1 MLPLQSVV
9 EVKNGVLV
17 PVVAVN
23 QRTIAK
29 VFRAVRSERDVVKV
43 EDVQRWVS
51 PSLECPR

>member
-1 MLPLQSVV
+1 M
-9 EVKNGVLV
+9 KNGVLV

-23 QRTIAK
+23 QRTVAK

-43 EDVQRWVS
+43 EDAQRWVS